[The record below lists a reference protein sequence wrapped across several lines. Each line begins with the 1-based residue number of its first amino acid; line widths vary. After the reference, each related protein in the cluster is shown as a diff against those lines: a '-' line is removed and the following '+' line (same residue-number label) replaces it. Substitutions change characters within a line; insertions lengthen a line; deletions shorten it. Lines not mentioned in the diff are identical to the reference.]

1 MPKGSKHQMPSKRW
15 WSSRYV

>member
-15 WSSRYV
+15 WSSRYI